1 MLALALAL
9 AAPLTAA
16 PPALTLAHADDARQ
30 LIVTATPRAGRPVDV
45 THAATYSA
53 MPAGI
58 VRVEDGGRV
67 VPLAT
72 GSAVVTATAGGA
84 SVRVP
89 VTVSLPAAPPPVSF
103 PHQVEPVLTKLG
115 CNAGGCHG
123 KIAGQNGFRLSLL
136 GFDPELDYTTVVKE
150 ARGRRLFPAAPD
162 ASLFLTKATGAVAHG
177 GGKRLDPASEEYALL
192 RRWIAAGAPYGSAA
206 DAALTRVT
214 VTPAARVVDR
224 GAAQQLAVTAHYAD
238 GRTEDVTRRAQ
249 YESNAT
255 GVATVTE
262 SGRVEALPVTGQAAV
277 MVRFNGLVSVFQA
290 TVPRPGPPVRFDFPA
305 LTSVDVATS
314 SQWRALGI
322 APSEVCTD
330 AEFIRRATLDLT
342 GALPTPS
349 EVAAFLADP
358 RANKR
363 ADLVDRLVETP
374 GYAALFAARWA
385 DVLRVKRGGRDDK
398 AAGAFGFHD
407 WLRTAVAQDMPFDQ
421 FARAILTS
429 VGDETKSPPVAW
441 LREVT
446 TAEQFADD
454 VSQVFLGQRIACA
467 QCHHHPYEKWTQD
480 DYWGLAAVYGR
491 VGRKD
496 VPAAGQT
503 QAGRAKATAVYV
515 KSAGGVTNKRTGRPA
530 PPTPP
535 GAAPLAADV
544 TDPRAGFADWLTDP
558 SNPHFAKAAANRYW
572 AHFFGRGVVDPVD
585 DLRATNPPTNPELL
599 DALARELTDHGYSL
613 KRLVKVIAKSR
624 TYQLSATPTPANA
637 ADTQSFAR
645 FYPRRLP
652 AEVLLDAVV
661 RATGTAGDF
670 PKLPKDRHAGA
681 SAVAHPD
688 AAAGAYF
695 LDVAGKPGRASACA
709 CERVSDPTLPLT
721 LHLLNSQDIQERIG
735 RANGR
740 ADRLARDPRP
750 VRFKLDELFVAL
762 TGEPPTPGQRD
773 LAAEYLARHPNDPKA
788 AYENVLWALLNS
800 KAFLFTR

>member
-1 MLALALAL
+1 MLALALAF
-9 AAPLTAA
+9 AVPLTAA

-30 LIVTATPRAGRPVDV
+30 LIVTATAAGRPADV

-58 VRVEDGGRV
+58 VRVEADGRV
-67 VPLAT
+67 VPLAG

-89 VTVSLPAAPPPVSF
+89 VTVSLPATPPPVSF

-136 GFDPELDYTTVVKE
+136 GFDPELDYTTLVKE

-162 ASLFLTKATGAVAHG
+162 SSLFLTKATGAVAHG
-177 GGKRLDPASEEYALL
+177 GGKKLDPASEEYALL

-206 DAALTRVT
+206 DAALVNVT

-224 GAAQQLAVTAHYAD
+224 GAIQQLAVTAHYAD

-255 GVATVTE
+255 GVATVTDA
-262 SGRVEALPVTGQAAV
+262 GRVDALPVTGQAAV

-290 TVPRPGPPVRFDFPA
+290 TVPQPGPPAPFDFPV

-314 SQWRALGI
+314 HQWRALGI
-322 APSEVCTD
+322 APSGLCTD
-330 AEFIRRATLDLT
+330 AEFVRRATLDLA
-342 GALPTPS
+342 GALPTPA
-349 EVAAFLADP
+349 EVAGFLADVRP
-358 RANKR
+358 TKR

-385 DVLRVKRGGRDDK
+385 DVLRVKRGGRDDR
-398 AAGAFGFHD
+398 AAGAFGFQE
-407 WLRTAVAQDMPFDQ
+407 WLRSAVARDVPYDQ

-429 VGDETKSPPVAW
+429 AGDETKSPPVAW

-454 VSQVFLGQRIACA
+454 VSQLFLGQRLACA

-480 DYWGLAAVYGR
+480 DYWGLAAVYGG

-496 VPAAGQT
+496 VPAAGQALT
-503 QAGRAKATAVYV
+503 GRTKATAVYV
-515 KSAGGVTNKRTGRPA
+515 KSTGGVTNKRTGQPA

-535 GAAPLAADV
+535 GAAPLPADT
-544 TDPRAGFADWLTDP
+544 TDPRAAFADWLTDP
-558 SNPHFAKAAANRYW
+558 ANPHFARAAANRYW
-572 AHFFGRGVVDPVD
+572 AYFFGRGIVDPVD

-599 DALARELTDHGYSL
+599 DALARELAGHGYSL
-613 KRLVKVIAKSR
+613 KHLVKVIAKSR

-670 PKLPKDRHAGA
+670 PNLPKDRHAGL

-735 RANGR
+735 RADGR

-750 VRFKLDELFVAL
+750 TPVKLDELFVAL
-762 TGEPPTPGQRD
+762 TGEPPTPAQRD
-773 LAAEYLARHPNDPKA
+773 LAARHMARYPADPKA

-800 KAFLFTR
+800 KAFLYTR